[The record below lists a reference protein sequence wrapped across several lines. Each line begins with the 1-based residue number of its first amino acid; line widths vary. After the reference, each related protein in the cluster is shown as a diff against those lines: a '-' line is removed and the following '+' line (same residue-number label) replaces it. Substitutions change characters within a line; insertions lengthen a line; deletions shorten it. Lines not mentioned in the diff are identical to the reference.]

1 MSGEAATSCDWG
13 VLAGQVTQVVDPHC
27 FWMQIWT
34 SESLAVVEQFQEQLG
49 QFCSKSFNPV
59 SSSEALEGG
68 QLVLVDCHPQDGPR
82 WRRGLIA
89 RVMDSENCADI
100 FFVDYG
106 NTETCGV
113 EDVCSSF
120 PDSFKSLPPQ
130 AVRCALAGVNPIGR
144 NWTTRGTKTF
154 QRLAGD
160 GVLHVVIIN
169 CDPISNFFEVVL
181 YPSDEDNGQS
191 ISHSL
196 LEEEVAMPTDNL
208 TLPEFFRDVPGT
220 LDSLSD
226 VGNKQ
231 GSLVAN
237 KEVEKAAPV
246 TPPKAPPAS
255 SEKYIP
261 PHVKNPGALSGAL
274 PPGYDQPQAPAA
286 GYVKQSSPG
295 QGSANKNGKPSP
307 YGGYGK
313 QNSGYNQNYSH
324 DYGKHVS
331 VYSNNHQNS
340 PPGSRNVHQSG
351 FRQQSSGYY
360 RSPTK
365 TSPGVDLK
373 EKEPVNDFFPFQT
386 VSVYPP
392 SSGSPLKSPVK
403 GPRENAQGPTN
414 SSYFPPSPSKYSNN
428 NHGYGDNYQNGRQS
442 SGDIAK
448 NNGYNDSYSNRSPDK
463 RFAKFN
469 SHSPASNTFEPSFMA
484 QQADERHSSPNQ
496 SKHLRSRASPFSS
509 PEKEDSPRPRP
520 RLNIEAANS
529 PAPFYPPRF
538 THHHHNAAMEN
549 LPSHHQPGP
558 AQRMK
563 LLPPDFYQSQAP
575 PSLSSQAQPSLTPPD
590 QFQAARSH
598 SQSKEY
604 GSTYDREDTREFSNK
619 SDYSY
624 SDNYAHGTEHYSQQW
639 QQSPNGNKINS
650 NNISSVSDYP
660 AKEVRKVSSSR
671 NAVIYERQDSQ
682 GRTVEKSPDTP
693 YIEGF
698 NFSELDHTHMITKE
712 HLNEREA
719 AERLR
724 ALQEEAAMVEKET
737 AEQSALVNLARFGN
751 RQSHSDTEPC
761 DDAELEPDIVDEIA
775 NEIRYTTQYRTK
787 ELEELRRSPVK
798 KAGQPAERDVPN
810 KLEGIPASYI
820 SDIDFSEAVREV
832 LEFSR
837 QEEKI
842 DNTKALLDSI
852 FESLRN
858 VNSEKQLYD
867 VLLLL
872 LAYAIREYNLF
883 RCVIMDAI
891 NTLSYDLEIK
901 EILMR
906 ALKRQQELCITERKC
921 GTSLPQN
928 CAQVMGHIYVM
939 ASAWSDSNVTI
950 HENILQTVEKWI
962 LFNNKG
968 QQLGQQGKEGMFLDC
983 FTAFW
988 EVAGHLLFHHN
999 TSFQARIRT
1008 DMRHKILNEN
1018 VDRYIRERLL
1028 EEVYLTMFSPR
1039 PQAAHMAT
1047 QTNRITSIPSS
1058 CQVKP
1063 CTTDAAT
1070 YTPNDW
1076 NEEQFYN
1083 INMDKYGV
1091 SPASEGSSRDEQDTD
1106 HVTSSTPEPK
1116 VSLRPRGRGRRFS
1129 NVTTENPGDKG
1140 DSRPESPLTHAD
1152 LSMNNAS
1159 MNSASFMSA
1168 TSDSIYHTPDETMS
1182 KDRNNENL
1190 RDKSF
1195 SARGDL
1201 TSAFKENAESE
1212 NHGDTS
1218 VITSTHRSSQFGCDS
1233 SGGSRTRSKD
1243 SARKFVP
1250 CSSDKGRDNETGSA
1264 KSIVDWFDYVPSA
1277 DRGGVTSEEKKLKT
1291 KKKLDSASMS
1301 LIEHEDPLS
1310 KLDLKDKKKK
1320 KEKEVK
1326 KGKTEETVRHVKE
1339 NPSNK
1344 FETADAKSTVSSTKS
1359 DALHD
1364 KSRSEK
1370 HKKKPANEMHV
1381 NSDEDWEKG
1390 YSNDSA
1396 SVKTVGDRDTV
1407 VVDEKKDWWG
1417 DEVALE
1423 PAVIQ
1428 GVSGSCEIYNDLGPD
1443 VIIEGEFEQDIV
1455 DNKVEDFADSADDKL
1470 SSRGSTT
1477 GLESSETASIG
1488 SRGRGR
1494 GRGKRR
1500 DSQEDSVVI
1509 TIPAN
1514 PTGKDEYA
1522 FEVEGEWES
1531 DFEDDFDNNGQVDE
1545 AYEKEFPSADLHA
1558 AVRAKDTKPVGANLT
1573 TSNNTSGITLER
1585 DIYARTSVDQ
1595 ESSRSRSLADFI
1607 PGVATTAEESRP
1619 PRPRWTPG
1627 PRRCLACHQLDH
1639 TTDVC
1644 PNKKI
1649 ILL

>member
-1 MSGEAATSCDWG
+1 MATKKCQLKHPFRGLQMSGEAATSCDWG

-196 LEEEVAMPTDNL
+196 LEEEVAM
-208 TLPEFFRDVPGT
+208 
-220 LDSLSD
+220 
-226 VGNKQ
+226 Q

-712 HLNEREA
+712 
-719 AERLR
+719 
-724 ALQEEAAMVEKET
+724 AAMVEKET

-820 SDIDFSEAVREV
+820 SDIDFSEAVRE
-832 LEFSR
+832 
-837 QEEKI
+837 
-842 DNTKALLDSI
+842 ALLDSI

-872 LAYAIREYNLF
+872 LAYAIH
-883 RCVIMDAI
+883 
-891 NTLSYDLEIK
+891 DLEIK

-928 CAQVMGHIYVM
+928 CAQVMGHIY
-939 ASAWSDSNVTI
+939 
-950 HENILQTVEKWI
+950 
-962 LFNNKG
+962 G

-1018 VDRYIRERLL
+1018 VDRERLL

-1063 CTTDAAT
+1063 CTTDA
-1070 YTPNDW
+1070 
-1076 NEEQFYN
+1076 
-1083 INMDKYGV
+1083 
-1091 SPASEGSSRDEQDTD
+1091 EGSSRDEQDTD